1 MDLPFFV
8 TLEELST
15 VLEIVLSTFF
25 GFEPLKARLTFIHI
39 NEFNLKVLQH
49 IGISIE
55 VVEGLAEF
63 AGRSIGTSCRSDILD
78 VNIIH
83 QSVIKHV
90 DTWKFR
96 EINIHR
102 ELINFV
108 LVSPDH
114 DQ

>member
-39 NEFNLKVLQH
+39 NEFNLKVLEH

-63 AGRSIGTSCRSDILD
+63 AGRSIGTSC
-78 VNIIH
+78 
-83 QSVIKHV
+83 
-90 DTWKFR
+90 
-96 EINIHR
+96 
-102 ELINFV
+102 
-108 LVSPDH
+108 
-114 DQ
+114 